1 MASSIIKIKK
11 YTHTKGRAYQCLRC
25 KGFGKGGDGE
35 KGRIVAHFY
44 KHHVSLDKVTYYCNL
59 CNFRCN
65 QQRDLE
71 RHVQYYP
78 DHIVAVQNL
87 LERGQSPYHWTDK
100 DIVILAKEES
110 ELVWRQRSGGRM
122 KAYGGSPA
130 VLQPDLTVMDYVAS
144 KAMTTTI
151 VPAVVAAKGPQKHGP
166 IHMSEAANWKLP

>member
-11 YTHTKGRAYQCLRC
+11 YTHTKGRAYQL
-25 KGFGKGGDGE
+25 DGE

-87 LERGQSPYHWTDK
+87 LERGQSVDQAFRYCY
-100 DIVILAKEES
+100 LAKEES

-166 IHMSEAANWKLP
+166 IHMSEAANWKHP